1 MLEEFILTKYS
12 FKTKEHALREYLQYE
27 YYFLSNN
34 VSLNPSKFNTNSKLY
49 LSSIENYFNLPMI
62 LTRSIFS
69 AFDKD
74 NKNFLTKDDYI
85 NGFMLLYNGSIDDRI
100 DIIFKILN
108 VNNDSFIHIE
118 DVKCI
123 LKYAHIFYNKVN
135 EYILD
140 DAIAI
145 LFGRHKVFTIDEF
158 KQRVYKKGSGFFLIM
173 LSLLFEN
180 KTFDNEIINLIE
192 DSTKYGSLS
201 IENDY
206 MNSKLNKTGG
216 DSKNK
221 FTSGKNLRS
230 FCLGSK
236 KGGNAAMCDKSNNV
250 NDRYI
255 AGCSTAAGSN
265 LFPKQQSKIIAKCKT
280 LDHGQTTNIN
290 NTNTNVSDVHNV
302 LELPT
307 AETIQYL
314 INNFGIDINAVL
326 SDKKCKRTNNNNNNN
341 TSFDSV
347 RSIDDPETEED
358 LEFLLQFEMDYAEV
372 KLRTDLI
379 YKFVNNE
386 QIEYAIPKGSND
398 FEMKSGLIFSKLNT
412 NSKRCSM
419 SSAKSFNIKL
429 FNKKKTIHGSNRDL
443 LIASNKSNNASNRIG
458 GNFNNNKDTKHFSS
472 NALLLVRPKNRDSIL
487 QTSLSDYMQPQQSS
501 ANEYSF
507 NPDSF
512 EEDIFML
519 KKKNSKIKKYTLLL
533 FKGALFVLK
542 KTHFELNKVKTN
554 NALGAKVF
562 IPTKRLYISSVDYHF
577 QFDGKE
583 YIQVSLV
590 STLLF
595 KRRNID
601 LLFDVKNL
609 VNSFVQ
615 VFGKFTK
622 YISIENEYTYIKDIG
637 KGSFCQMKLARQ
649 NSNGLLYAVKKIKK
663 DVHSIEEFTTLNW
676 EKDIITFLKYIPE
689 SKNILKCYDII
700 ETLDNLYIVM
710 EYIAGGSLSSF
721 IRKNNVCLPSS
732 QVKEIVMQIAN
743 GLSALHSYGIVHRDL
758 KLENILM
765 DYKDMQTF
773 TAKVI
778 DFGLSQVIT
787 PLSKTK
793 ETYGTLIYCSPEI
806 LLNVPY
812 NYKVDVWSL
821 GVISFYL
828 EYTFMPF
835 GIRGKE
841 AEQEISSKIIMGDL
855 KFPRKV
861 DSRNDQNE
869 IRANKLMMMIIK
881 RCLSKDINQRLTSR
895 QMLSLLM
902 EINSN

>member
-1 MLEEFILTKYS
+1 
-12 FKTKEHALREYLQYE
+12 
-27 YYFLSNN
+27 
-34 VSLNPSKFNTNSKLY
+34 
-49 LSSIENYFNLPMI
+49 
-62 LTRSIFS
+62 
-69 AFDKD
+69 
-74 NKNFLTKDDYI
+74 
-85 NGFMLLYNGSIDDRI
+85 
-100 DIIFKILN
+100 
-108 VNNDSFIHIE
+108 
-118 DVKCI
+118 
-123 LKYAHIFYNKVN
+123 
-135 EYILD
+135 
-140 DAIAI
+140 
-145 LFGRHKVFTIDEF
+145 
-158 KQRVYKKGSGFFLIM
+158 
-173 LSLLFEN
+173 
-180 KTFDNEIINLIE
+180 
-192 DSTKYGSLS
+192 
-201 IENDY
+201 
-206 MNSKLNKTGG
+206 
-216 DSKNK
+216 
-221 FTSGKNLRS
+221 
-230 FCLGSK
+230 
-236 KGGNAAMCDKSNNV
+236 
-250 NDRYI
+250 
-255 AGCSTAAGSN
+255 
-265 LFPKQQSKIIAKCKT
+265 
-280 LDHGQTTNIN
+280 
-290 NTNTNVSDVHNV
+290 
-302 LELPT
+302 
-307 AETIQYL
+307 
-314 INNFGIDINAVL
+314 
-326 SDKKCKRTNNNNNNN
+326 
-341 TSFDSV
+341 
-347 RSIDDPETEED
+347 
-358 LEFLLQFEMDYAEV
+358 
-372 KLRTDLI
+372 
-379 YKFVNNE
+379 
-386 QIEYAIPKGSND
+386 
-398 FEMKSGLIFSKLNT
+398 
-412 NSKRCSM
+412 
-419 SSAKSFNIKL
+419 
-429 FNKKKTIHGSNRDL
+429 
-443 LIASNKSNNASNRIG
+443 
-458 GNFNNNKDTKHFSS
+458 
-472 NALLLVRPKNRDSIL
+472 
-487 QTSLSDYMQPQQSS
+487 MQPQQSS